1 MPEGC
6 LKLGGTFD
14 LEKLFSKTEL
24 NRTERR
30 LCKALADCAFSDT
43 EASVETKTLAL
54 LCGVTPR
61 HTRKVMRSL
70 EKKGLVQREE
80 QFIGFEGRTQTSN
93 KFTLLFNMPGY
104 DDDR

>member
-1 MPEGC
+1 M
-6 LKLGGTFD
+6 KLGGTFN
-14 LEKLFSKTEL
+14 LEKLFGNTEL
-24 NRTERR
+24 NKTERR

-70 EKKGLVQREE
+70 EKKGLIQREE
-80 QFIGFEGRTQTSN
+80 QFIGSEGRTQTSN
-93 KFTLLFNMPGY
+93 KFTFLFNRPGH
-104 DDDR
+104 DDGR

>member
-1 MPEGC
+1 MAEEY

-14 LEKLFSKTEL
+14 LEKLFGETEL

-61 HTRKVMRSL
+61 QTRSHEVFGK
-70 EKKGLVQREE
+70 
-80 QFIGFEGRTQTSN
+80 EGADSAGGTIHRFRGQN
-93 KFTLLFNMPGY
+93 ADLQ
-104 DDDR
+104 